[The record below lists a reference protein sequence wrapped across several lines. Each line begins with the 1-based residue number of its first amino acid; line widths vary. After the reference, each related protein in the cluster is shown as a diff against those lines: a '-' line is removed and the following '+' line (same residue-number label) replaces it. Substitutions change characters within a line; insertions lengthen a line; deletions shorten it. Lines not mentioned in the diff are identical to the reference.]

1 MGEIMKNIKI
11 IDKIDISINGIVY
24 SRITNSSGEAKLNIN
39 LNPGKYEVTSTK
51 GKYTYI
57 KVLNKRTG
65 LTENVGFDSTEFK
78 K

>member
-39 LNPGKYEVTSTK
+39 LNPGISMS
-51 GKYTYI
+51 
-57 KVLNKRTG
+57 
-65 LTENVGFDSTEFK
+65 F
-78 K
+78 

>member
-1 MGEIMKNIKI
+1 MFTKK
-11 IDKIDISINGIVY
+11 Y
-24 SRITNSSGEAKLNIN
+24 
-39 LNPGKYEVTSTK
+39 PGKYEVTSTK